1 MPKAVDHDARRAELL
16 AATWRV
22 IARDGIEG
30 ATVRRISREAGY
42 STGVLTHYF
51 QNKEDVLRTA
61 LQAAFSQT
69 RTRIETQAAEGRGLT
84 ALRSGALAE
93 LPLDDERRRACE
105 VRLGFWARAT
115 ADESFAADQR
125 ARYFHLRRTFVQLL
139 DAACECGEL
148 TADLD
153 LDTEAEKIIALCE
166 GIAVQALFDTSRWT
180 NERLVAAIDSHLAS
194 IGAVP
199 ASKTGRGHKVE
210 RRTESESRI
219 SQTH

>member
-1 MPKAVDHDARRAELL
+1 MPKAVDHEARRAELL

-61 LQAAFSQT
+61 LQAAFSET
-69 RTRIETQAAEGRGLT
+69 RTRMETGSAEARGLV
-84 ALRSGALAE
+84 ALRNAALAE
-93 LPLDDERRRACE
+93 LPLDEELRRSCE

-125 ARYFHLRRTFVQLL
+125 ARYFELRRTFARLL
-139 DAACECGEL
+139 EEAGTAGEL
-148 TADLD
+148 RADLD
-153 LDTEAEKIIALCE
+153 FEAEAERLVALCD
-166 GIAVQALFDTSRWT
+166 GVAVQALFDGYRWT
-180 NERLVAAIDSHLAS
+180 PEHQIRTIEEHLAGLS
-194 IGAVP
+194 DRAPRRQREPGRRAAV
-199 ASKTGRGHKVE
+199 G
-210 RRTESESRI
+210 
-219 SQTH
+219 

>member
-61 LQAAFSQT
+61 LQAAFTET
-69 RTRIETQAAEGRGLT
+69 RTRIEAQASEARGLR
-84 ALRSGALAE
+84 ALRNAALSE

-115 ADESFAADQR
+115 ADETFAADQR
-125 ARYFHLRRTFVQLL
+125 ARYFQLRRTFAGLL
-139 DAACECGEL
+139 EQAGECDEMRR
-148 TADLD
+148 DLD
-153 LDTEAEKIIALCE
+153 LESEAERLVALCD
-166 GIAVQALFDTSRWT
+166 GIAVQALFDPHRWS
-180 NERLVAAIDSHLAS
+180 NERQLAAVDAHLAS
-194 IGAVP
+194 LGAV
-199 ASKTGRGHKVE
+199 KKGRGQKPEGRSQEKE
-210 RRTESESRI
+210 R
-219 SQTH
+219 HAAAV

>member
-61 LQAAFSQT
+61 LQAACTETNS
-69 RTRIETQAAEGRGLT
+69 RIEAKAAEARGLM
-84 ALRSGALAE
+84 ALRNGALGE

-115 ADESFAADQR
+115 ADETFAADQR
-125 ARYFHLRRTFVQLL
+125 SRYFHLRRTFARLL
-139 DAACECGEL
+139 EEARDIEELRPDVDCEG
-148 TADLD
+148 
-153 LDTEAEKIIALCE
+153 EAERLIGMCE
-166 GIAVQALFDTSRWT
+166 GIGVQALFDPIRWT
-180 NERLVAAIDSHLAS
+180 NDRLVAALDAHLAS
-194 IGAVP
+194 MTTEKGQRQAR
-199 ASKTGRGHKVE
+199 AQKL
-210 RRTESESRI
+210 RRTASI
-219 SQTH
+219 Q

>member
-22 IARDGIEG
+22 IARDGIEA

-61 LQAAFSQT
+61 LQAACTQT
-69 RTRIETQAAEGRGLT
+69 RSRIEARAAEASGLH
-84 ALRSGALAE
+84 ALRNAALAE

-115 ADESFAADQR
+115 ADETFAADQR
-125 ARYFHLRRTFVQLL
+125 ARYFHLRRTFARLL
-139 DAACECGEL
+139 EQARECGEVREGL
-148 TADLD
+148 ELES
-153 LDTEAEKIIALCE
+153 EAERLIGLCE
-166 GIAVQALFDTSRWT
+166 GIAVQALFDPQRWSD
-180 NERLVAAIDSHLAS
+180 ERLTAAVDQHLATIS
-194 IGAVP
+194 TRSPRP
-199 ASKTGRGHKVE
+199 ATRSHKI
-210 RRTESESRI
+210 SRAAAL
-219 SQTH
+219 S

>member
-61 LQAAFSQT
+61 LQAACTQAN
-69 RTRIETQAAEGRGLT
+69 TRIEARTAETQGLQ
-84 ALRSGALAE
+84 ALRNAALGE

-105 VRLGFWARAT
+105 VRLGFWAR
-115 ADESFAADQR
+115 
-125 ARYFHLRRTFVQLL
+125 L
-139 DAACECGEL
+139 
-148 TADLD
+148 
-153 LDTEAEKIIALCE
+153 
-166 GIAVQALFDTSRWT
+166 
-180 NERLVAAIDSHLAS
+180 
-194 IGAVP
+194 
-199 ASKTGRGHKVE
+199 
-210 RRTESESRI
+210 ESRSLFGVRAGRALGI
-219 SQTH
+219 RL

>member
-61 LQAAFSQT
+61 LQAAFTET
-69 RTRIETQAAEGRGLT
+69 RSRIEAQASEASGLR
-84 ALRSGALAE
+84 ALRNAALAE
-93 LPLDDERRRACE
+93 LPLDDDRRRACE

-115 ADESFAADQR
+115 ADETFAADQR
-125 ARYFHLRRTFVQLL
+125 ARYFQLRRTFARLL
-139 DAACECGEL
+139 EQAQECDEMPPDVDLEGEGERL
-148 TADLD
+148 V
-153 LDTEAEKIIALCE
+153 ALCE
-166 GIAVQALFDTSRWT
+166 GIGVQALFDPNRWSA
-180 NERLVAAIDSHLAS
+180 ERQTAAVDAHLSA
-194 IGAVP
+194 IGAG
-199 ASKTGRGHKVE
+199 GRKKGD
-210 RRTESESRI
+210 RRQEAGDTREKADRRVYS
-219 SQTH
+219 

>member
-1 MPKAVDHDARRAELL
+1 MPKAVDHEARRAELL
-16 AATWRV
+16 AATSRV

-61 LQAAFSQT
+61 LQASFSAT
-69 RTRIETQAAEGRGLT
+69 RTRMEAQTAETRGVL
-84 ALRSGALAE
+84 ALRNAALAE

-125 ARYFHLRRTFVQLL
+125 TRYFELRRAFTRLMEG
-139 DAACECGEL
+139 ASTSGEL
-148 TADLD
+148 RADLD
-153 LDTEAEKIIALCE
+153 LEAESERLVALCD
-166 GIAVQALFDTSRWT
+166 GIAVQALFDSYRWT
-180 NERLVAAIDSHLAS
+180 PERLVHAIDEHLAHLCERAAKRLRDP
-194 IGAVP
+194 AV
-199 ASKTGRGHKVE
+199 
-210 RRTESESRI
+210 RRAAAG
-219 SQTH
+219 

>member
-61 LQAAFSQT
+61 LQAAFTET
-69 RTRIETQAAEGRGLT
+69 RTRIEAQASEARGLR
-84 ALRSGALAE
+84 ALRNAALSA

-115 ADESFAADQR
+115 ADETFAADQR
-125 ARYFHLRRTFVQLL
+125 ARYFHLRRTFARLL
-139 DAACECGEL
+139 EQAGECDEMRS
-148 TADLD
+148 DLD
-153 LDTEAEKIIALCE
+153 FESEAERLVALCE
-166 GIAVQALFDTSRWT
+166 GIGVQALFDPNRWT
-180 NERLVAAIDSHLAS
+180 SERQTAAVDAHLAL
-194 IGAVP
+194 IGGA
-199 ASKTGRGHKVE
+199 KKGRGQKPEGRSPEKE
-210 RRTESESRI
+210 R
-219 SQTH
+219 HAAAV

>member
-1 MPKAVDHDARRAELL
+1 MPKAVDHEARRAELL

-61 LQAAFSQT
+61 LQAAFSET
-69 RTRIETQAAEGRGLT
+69 RTRMESQSAEARGLV
-84 ALRSGALAE
+84 ALRNAAVAE
-93 LPLDDERRRACE
+93 LPLDDELRRACE

-125 ARYFHLRRTFVQLL
+125 ARYFELRRAFARLMEQAST
-139 DAACECGEL
+139 DGEMRG
-148 TADLD
+148 DLD
-153 LDTEAEKIIALCE
+153 FEAEAERLIALCD
-166 GIAVQALFDTSRWT
+166 GIAVQALFDTYRWT
-180 NERLVAAIDSHLAS
+180 TERQVQAIEEHLAS
-194 IGAVP
+194 LSERPARRVREPSRRAV
-199 ASKTGRGHKVE
+199 AG
-210 RRTESESRI
+210 
-219 SQTH
+219 